1 MTTDAVETKHLVK
14 TFNGLTAVNGIDLT
28 IHQGELF
35 GFLGPNGAGKT
46 TTLSMLCT
54 ILKPTSG
61 TATVWGHDITSDPDA
76 VRKNIGIVFQDPS
89 LDDQLTGRENLR
101 FHARLYKVP
110 RVDIDRRITEL
121 LGIVEL
127 TDRADDVVK
136 TYSGGM
142 RRRLEIARGLL
153 HRPNVLFLD
162 EPTLGLDPQTRR
174 HIWTYIEQLN
184 KDQHVTILLTTHYMD
199 EADHLCN
206 RIAIIDHGQIVAQ
219 DSPSTLKDSLGGD
232 IISLTASPLTDEL
245 LAALRLVP
253 NVKGIQRAED
263 SLQLTVADSKKTI
276 PLLFEAA
283 ARCNSIVS
291 SISLREPTL
300 DDVFMKYTGHEL
312 RDEKNAGKAFMM
324 RQRAQRRMR
333 R

>member
-1 MTTDAVETKHLVK
+1 MTTDAVQTTNLIK
-14 TFNGLTAVNGIDLT
+14 TYNGLTAVNGINLT

-54 ILKPTSG
+54 ILKPTNG
-61 TATVWGHDITSDPDA
+61 TATVWGHDITKNPDT

-110 RVDIDRRITEL
+110 HDDIDRRINDILT
-121 LGIVEL
+121 IVEL
-127 TDRADDVVK
+127 SDRADDLVK

-153 HRPNVLFLD
+153 HHPNVLFLD
-162 EPTLGLDPQTRR
+162 EPTLGLDPQTRQ
-174 HIWTYIEQLN
+174 HIWTYIERLN
-184 KDQHVTILLTTHYMD
+184 KEQHITILLTTHYMD
-199 EADHLCN
+199 EADHLCH

-219 DSPSTLKDSLGGD
+219 DTPTRLKESLGGD
-232 IISLTASPLTDEL
+232 IITLTATPITDQLLTS
-245 LAALRLVP
+245 LRQIP
-253 NVKGIQRAED
+253 NVKNITQTDGT
-263 SLQLTVADSKKTI
+263 LQLTVTDSKKTI
-276 PLLFEAA
+276 PLLFETT
-283 ARCNSIVS
+283 ARCNCTVNT
-291 SISLREPTL
+291 ISLREPTL

-312 RDEKNAGKAFMM
+312 REEKNPGKSYMM
-324 RQRAQRRMR
+324 RQRMRRRMHR
-333 R
+333 

>member
-1 MTTDAVETKHLVK
+1 MTTDAVETHHLVK

-61 TATVWGHDITSDPDA
+61 TATVWGHDITSDPDT

-110 RVDIDRRITEL
+110 RADIDRRITEL
-121 LGIVEL
+121 LTIVEL

-153 HRPNVLFLD
+153 HHPNVLFLD

-174 HIWTYIEQLN
+174 HIWTYIERLN

-245 LAALRLVP
+245 LAALRMVP
-253 NVKGIQRAED
+253 NVKTVQRAED
-263 SLQLTVADSKKTI
+263 TLQLTVADSKKTI

-283 ARCNSIVS
+283 ARCNSVVS

-312 RDEKNAGKAFMM
+312 RDEKNAGKTFIM